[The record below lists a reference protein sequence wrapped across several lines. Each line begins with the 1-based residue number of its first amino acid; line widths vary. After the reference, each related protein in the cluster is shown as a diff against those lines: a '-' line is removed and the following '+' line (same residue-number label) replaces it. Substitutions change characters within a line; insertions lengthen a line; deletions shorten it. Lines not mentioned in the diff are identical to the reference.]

1 MLRSHDARIWLLDG
15 QQTLDELIPMVSL
28 SGHFAAAIVAPESLG
43 AIWA

>member
-1 MLRSHDARIWLLDG
+1 MLRPDDARIWLLDG

-28 SGHFAAAIVAPESLG
+28 SGHVAAAIVAPESLD